1 MLIQI
6 VVQGSAA
13 LFCKYMSVSMTS
25 TWLVVINLVTSA
37 LTIALFVWRRW
48 SPFSRDYMQRR
59 QWGVFMWSA
68 LMALGVV
75 APMQL
80 LTETLGL
87 TMPKQT
93 EQLLVQILS
102 NDWGFLALAVAV
114 PLAEE
119 MVFRGAVLRV
129 LLRHFGTRRCW
140 WPIVLSAVLFG
151 AAHGNGVQF
160 VNATLM
166 GLLLGWLY
174 WRTGSIAPGVLFHAV
189 NNSVALVTFRFM
201 PGTHDMTLTEF
212 FGGDTVRLSL
222 FIVCSFCVFLPSLW
236 QVWRCTK

>member
-1 MLIQI
+1 
-6 VVQGSAA
+6 
-13 LFCKYMSVSMTS
+13 MTS
-25 TWLVVINLVTSA
+25 TWLVVINLVSSA

-129 LLRHFGTRRCW
+129 LLRHFGTRRYW

-151 AAHGNGVQF
+151 AAHGNGPNIGCRSEMAHDGYIHQ
-160 VNATLM
+160 
-166 GLLLGWLY
+166 GKQ
-174 WRTGSIAPGVLFHAV
+174 RHSD
-189 NNSVALVTFRFM
+189 VAHHRRK
-201 PGTHDMTLTEF
+201 G
-212 FGGDTVRLSL
+212 
-222 FIVCSFCVFLPSLW
+222 
-236 QVWRCTK
+236 KA